1 MGSEAEVT
9 VYGSDFQ
16 AGAVVLLEDG
26 QGRPPTVSDV
36 VVLDANTLTAH
47 LAIPA
52 AGPKQ
57 DRLWTVRVTNP
68 DGGTAVLPASFTV
81 TVSQGPN
88 GPSATQ

>member
-1 MGSEAEVT
+1 MEVT

-36 VVLDANTLTAH
+36 VVLDANALTAH

-52 AGPKQ
+52 RFKQ
-57 DRLWTVRVTNP
+57 DRLDVRVTT
-68 DGGTAVLPASFTV
+68 DGGTAVLPASL
-81 TVSQGPN
+81 P
-88 GPSATQ
+88 